1 MPPAA
6 TTRRFFDE
14 VFSQGDLDL
23 VDELFAADYVGHPSG
38 PEQELRGPQ
47 GVKDYVGRLREG
59 VPDLALTIEDQV
71 ADGDKIATRWTAR
84 GTHDGELLG
93 AARPV
98 ARRPSPASR
107 FSAWDPA
114 TRSSKGG
121 RAGTCSGCSS
131 SSASPLSP
139 LRAEPAYARDVV
151 AWSRAYAAKAC
162 SNSGHQ
168 SGSAGPGGRGDRGGG
183 FRGPPPSWP
192 PLPSPPLG
200 SSVPDARR
208 AASTA
213 AATRTSAMNRAMAGG
228 ARADTSEPQT

>member
-1 MPPAA
+1 MAPAA

-93 AARPV
+93 AAPTGRM
-98 ARRPSPASR
+98 
-107 FSAWDPA
+107 A
-114 TRSSKGG
+114 TVTGITIQR
-121 RAGTCSGCSS
+121 
-131 SSASPLSP
+131 
-139 LRAEPAYARDVV
+139 V
-151 AWSRAYAAKAC
+151 
-162 SNSGHQ
+162 
-168 SGSAGPGGRGDRGGG
+168 GPGDRIVEGWTSWDMLGMLQQ
-183 FRGPPPSWP
+183 FRIAPQSA
-192 PLPSPPLG
+192 
-200 SSVPDARR
+200 AR
-208 AASTA
+208 
-213 AATRTSAMNRAMAGG
+213 
-228 ARADTSEPQT
+228 